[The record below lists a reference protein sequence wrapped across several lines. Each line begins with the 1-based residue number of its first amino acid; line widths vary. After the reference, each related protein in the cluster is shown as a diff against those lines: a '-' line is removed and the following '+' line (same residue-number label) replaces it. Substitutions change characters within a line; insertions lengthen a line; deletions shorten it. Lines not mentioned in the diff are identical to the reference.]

1 MAKRSR
7 TAYTS
12 NQLVELEKEFR
23 INKYLCRPRRI
34 EMAHNLCLSER
45 QIKIWFQNRRMKNKK
60 ETLQNNANGGSGS
73 KYQSVSVSPKS
84 ESSLPMPRDQGDHQ
98 RIVDKLMSHVPYN
111 AQKPTY
117 CENRDNYVPVKLEE
131 IGSFTNDSVLYNYD
145 YYFPP
150 NYQNHMDYTASF
162 MTQHDYDGLN
172 SNCNMFTNSPSDQ
185 HVSVNNTSIGHA
197 TSYSDIS
204 NEASTHLDSSQ
215 CFASVIN
222 ASLTADAGIWSDTI
236 TSGLNPLEGLS
247 ASLVSL

>member
-34 EMAHNLCLSER
+34 EMARNLCLSER

-60 ETLQNNANGGSGS
+60 ETNNANGGSGS

-117 CENRDNYVPVKLEE
+117 CENRDNYAPVKMEDF
-131 IGSFTNDSVLYNYD
+131 GSFTNDSMLYNYD
-145 YYFPP
+145 YYYPTS
-150 NYQNHMDYTASF
+150 YQNHMDYTASF
-162 MTQHDYDGLN
+162 MTQHDYDGFN
-172 SNCNMFTNSPSDQ
+172 STSNMFTSSPGDH
-185 HVSVNNTSIGHA
+185 HVNVNNMSMRQA

-204 NEASTHLDSSQ
+204 NEATSTHLDSSQ
-215 CFASVIN
+215 CFSSIIN
-222 ASLTADAGIWSDTI
+222 TSLTADAGIWSDTI

-247 ASLVSL
+247 TSLVSL